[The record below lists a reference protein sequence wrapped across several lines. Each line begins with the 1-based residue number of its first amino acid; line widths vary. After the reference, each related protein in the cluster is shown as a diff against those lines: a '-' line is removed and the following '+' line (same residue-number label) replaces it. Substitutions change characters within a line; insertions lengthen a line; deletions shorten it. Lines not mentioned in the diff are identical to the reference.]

1 MFTTYFR
8 PALMLL
14 ILLTL
19 LTGIAYP
26 LLSTG
31 LSLMLFPQ
39 QAKGSLLWHDNTLV
53 GSRLIGQ
60 SFTQPGY
67 FWGRPS
73 ATSDSAYNAMA
84 SGGSNLAISNP
95 ALDQAISQH
104 ASTLLSANPQMTT
117 PIPVDLLTAS
127 GSGLDPHISIDAA
140 HWQAARVAR
149 ARGLSLEQLDQLV
162 DAATTTP
169 WPTFIGQPVVNVLQL
184 NQALDVLS
192 RH

>member
-95 ALDQAISQH
+95 AQDQAISQH

-149 ARGLSLEQLDQLV
+149 ARGLSLEQLDQLI
-162 DAATTTP
+162 DAATTPP